1 MYKKAKDVMNPRV
14 EYISEDA
21 TVYDAIEKII
31 DKRIRSLLVVKN
43 KDHAPAGVITVRDII
58 FKVLYEGLTITEVKI
73 KDIASAPVVTVEP
86 EASIK
91 DVFELMKK
99 YNIARVFVKDQNEIK
114 GVISFFDLLNFFLI
128 EEAKK

>member
-1 MYKKAKDVMNPRV
+1 MEKKAKDVMNSRV
-14 EYISEDA
+14 EWIFEDA

-43 KDHAPAGVITVRDII
+43 EDLSPSGVITIRDII
-58 FKVLYEGLTITEVKI
+58 FKVLYEGLPITKVKV
-73 KDIASAPVVTVEP
+73 KEIASTPVVTVAP
-86 EASIK
+86 EASVR

-99 YNIARVFVKDQNEIK
+99 YNIARVFVKNQDKIE